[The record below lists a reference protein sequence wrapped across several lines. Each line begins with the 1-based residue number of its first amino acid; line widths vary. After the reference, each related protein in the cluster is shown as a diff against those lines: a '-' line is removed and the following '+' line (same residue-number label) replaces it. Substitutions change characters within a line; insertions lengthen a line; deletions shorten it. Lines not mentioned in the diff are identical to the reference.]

1 MKKAILGKKLGMS
14 QIFTPDG
21 TVIPVTVVEAGPC
34 AVMQIKTQAKDGYD
48 AVKVAFGD
56 VKEARVNKPMLGQ
69 FKQAGIAPKKY
80 VKEFR
85 FEDCAAYTVGQEFK
99 CDVFAVGDH
108 VDVVGTTRGRGYTG
122 TIQRWN
128 THCGPKAH
136 GSGYHRGVGS
146 LGANSSPS
154 RVFKNKK
161 MPGQYG
167 HEQVTIQNL
176 EIVKVDGAR
185 NIILIAGG
193 IPGAKNS
200 LVIVKD
206 SVKKARGSKW
216 IKG

>member
-1 MKKAILGKKLGMS
+1 MNKAILGKKLGMS
-14 QIFTPDG
+14 QIFAQDG

-34 AVMQIKTQAKDGYD
+34 AVVQIKTVAKDGYD
-48 AVKVAFGD
+48 AVKVAFGQ
-56 VKEARVNKPMLGQ
+56 VKANNVNKPTAGQ
-69 FKQAGIAPKKY
+69 YKIAGVAPMKTM
-80 VKEFR
+80 KEFR
-85 FEDCAAYTVGQEFK
+85 FEDCSAYAVGQEIK
-99 CDVFAVGDH
+99 ADVFAVGDK
-108 VDVVGTTRGRGYTG
+108 VDVTGTTRGRGYTG

-176 EIVKVDGAR
+176 EVVKVDAAR
-185 NIILIAGG
+185 NVLLIAGG
-193 IPGAKNS
+193 IPGPKNS
-200 LVIVKD
+200 PVIVKNTCKK
-206 SVKKARGSKW
+206 VKASKW
-216 IKG
+216 FK